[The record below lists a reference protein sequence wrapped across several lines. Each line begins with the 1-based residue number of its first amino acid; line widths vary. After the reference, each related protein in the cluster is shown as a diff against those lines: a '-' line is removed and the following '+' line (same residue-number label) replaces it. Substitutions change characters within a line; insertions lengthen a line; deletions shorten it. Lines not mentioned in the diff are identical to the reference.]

1 MTVFIDADG
10 CPVVNITVKICREFS
25 VKCIIICDTS
35 HLIKREGAETITV
48 EKGADS
54 ADFYLVNMIKEG
66 DIAVTQDY
74 ALAAMCLARKAL
86 VINQDGR
93 EYNDLNIDALLLS
106 RYTAKKIRAAGGRL
120 KGPSKRKDSQNEAF
134 EKALRKLI
142 SEALA
147 VDKENLK

>member
-10 CPVVNITVKICREFS
+10 CPVVNITIEVCREF
-25 VKCIIICDTS
+25 KTECIIICDTS
-35 HLIKREGAETITV
+35 HLIQREGARTITV

-66 DIAVTQDY
+66 DIAITQDY
-74 ALAAMCLARKAL
+74 ALAAMCLSRKAV

-93 EYNDLNIDALLLS
+93 EYNDCNIDALLLS

-120 KGPSKRKDSQNEAF
+120 KGPSKRKESQNESFRATLRSLL
-134 EKALRKLI
+134 EKIVNK
-142 SEALA
+142 
-147 VDKENLK
+147 NP